1 MMETTM
7 RKPRDY
13 DSELKALEDKARE
26 IKTRKVLGL
35 GELVIAT
42 GADALTADELAGAL
56 VAIAENKEAG
66 RREAWAKRGA
76 AFFQGRARRS
86 ASAPDREHGGAQA
99 QPGGTQPASGGTGA
113 T

>member
-1 MMETTM
+1 M

-26 IKTRKVLGL
+26 LKTRKVQQL

-42 GADALTADELAGAL
+42 GADALSTDELAGAL
-56 VAIAENKEAG
+56 VAIAETKEAG
-66 RREAWAKRGA
+66 RKEAWAKRGA

-86 ASAPDREHGGAQA
+86 APAPDREHGGAQA
-99 QPGGTQPASGGTGA
+99 QPGGAQSASGGAGA
-113 T
+113 A